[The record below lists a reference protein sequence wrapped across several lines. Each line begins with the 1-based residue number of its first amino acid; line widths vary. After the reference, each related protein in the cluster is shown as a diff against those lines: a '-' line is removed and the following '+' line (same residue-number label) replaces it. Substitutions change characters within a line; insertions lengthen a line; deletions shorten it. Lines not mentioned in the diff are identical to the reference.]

1 MEKFNQWCSKMDTN
15 LEKYI
20 TSIKS
25 FDFREF
31 ICIIFPIF
39 SSVFNIKKNPNP
51 YNNFV
56 YETKYSMP
64 ISVKA
69 EHVVSNNI
77 LYNTTKAYSDFSL
90 DTIKMGLKR
99 EICDEILR
107 SDLFEWEIIETAMG
121 TRVAA
126 RISVNNFSENK

>member
-25 FDFREF
+25 FDFIEF
-31 ICIIFPIF
+31 ICITFPIF
-39 SSVFNIKKNPNP
+39 SSVFNIKKTPNS

-56 YETKYSMP
+56 YDTKYSKP
-64 ISVKA
+64 IYIKSEKLL
-69 EHVVSNNI
+69 NF
-77 LYNTTKAYSDFSL
+77 YNAIHERSL
-90 DTIKMGLKR
+90 SGVPLERIQLSIKR
-99 EICDEILR
+99 EICDEIFR
-107 SDLFEWEIIETAMG
+107 SDLFEWDITETAMG

-126 RISVNNFSENK
+126 RISINNFSENK